1 MHDFSLGDTIL
12 ALDAVIASR
21 ASPAFIGPMLTALA
35 LELASIAVIW
45 QAYGAL
51 YGDKAQQCFAT
62 GIGLGL
68 IGANVTMAILGHLS
82 KSPLPGGTIRMELL
96 SAIIGVTALDA
107 PTERLRNCF

>member
-1 MHDFSLGDTIL
+1 M
-12 ALDAVIASR
+12 AS
-21 ASPAFIGPMLTALA
+21 SAFIVPILEALA